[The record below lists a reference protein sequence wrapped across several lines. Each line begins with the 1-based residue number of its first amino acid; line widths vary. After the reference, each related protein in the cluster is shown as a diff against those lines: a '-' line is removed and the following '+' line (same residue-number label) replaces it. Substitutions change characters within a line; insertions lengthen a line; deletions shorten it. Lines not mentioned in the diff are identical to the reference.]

1 LRPMDRDIALV
12 LLKRLKERQLIGDE
26 TYVSACNSRFFDSK
40 NFTDYSEHANSNQV
54 GKDAQ
59 NNEY

>member
-1 LRPMDRDIALV
+1 MTEVDRDVALT
-12 LLKRLKERQLIGDE
+12 LLKRLRQRELITE
-26 TYVSACNSRFFDSK
+26 AVYAAACNSHFFDSK

-59 NNEY
+59 NNGY